1 MLRTKYTNKHQ
12 HTAIL
17 RALYHDFVYHTTCL
31 MFVNEKEI
39 FAVFVGYPPLQIYI
53 INKKILEKSYLSYCN

>member
-1 MLRTKYTNKHQ
+1 ML
-12 HTAIL
+12 
-17 RALYHDFVYHTTCL
+17 FVYHTTCL